1 LSQGHN
7 APIPIWKLYRAPGR
21 TLCVARDQ
29 ARSGQPNFLRSSFGY
44 VHPNGDSESDS
55 EWGRGEGVGGTTVT
69 HSQKKVVA
77 EAGGDAGNG
86 LTLTVATTG
95 IEVRV
100 WVVGGDSLT
109 TTVEEVR
116 GGLAVDGG
124 SAGRMP

>member
-1 LSQGHN
+1 
-7 APIPIWKLYRAPGR
+7 
-21 TLCVARDQ
+21 
-29 ARSGQPNFLRSSFGY
+29 
-44 VHPNGDSESDS
+44 
-55 EWGRGEGVGGTTVT
+55 VGGTTVT